1 VLKESPRLA
10 RGVVAG
16 AWFGIGT
23 ALERTSSRGRDR
35 AEARALGHGK
45 TQSRFLGPPCNPG
58 RSDFPIPVL
67 ALAIP
72 ERSFQDRGS
81 SSARSHTPHPFR
93 FTSRLVLQS
102 WLLRLTPLAI
112 RGPPSAQSS
121 FACHKCDSW
130 QGGVQRHL
138 EEHYPFFIAPTSSCA
153 KPASSSGLRVST
165 LISRGPGRLLRAP
178 AGNWFFPTLSL
189 QVFARMLEPLIP
201 SGGRVHLPVTSP
213 NLVGLP
219 QLPPLGRLPESPR
232 KETSCG
238 GCCEIVAIPYVQAS
252 WFVRHPGLPY
262 RCAVSLPPHRAAVT
276 FTPEQSP
283 APLPVQASGC

>member
-1 VLKESPRLA
+1 MKRHSHV
-10 RGVVAG
+10 
-16 AWFGIGT
+16 
-23 ALERTSSRGRDR
+23 SS
-35 AEARALGHGK
+35 
-45 TQSRFLGPPCNPG
+45 GPP
-58 RSDFPIPVL
+58 
-67 ALAIP
+67 AIP
-72 ERSFQDRGS
+72 EGRISR
-81 SSARSHTPHPFR
+81 FR
-93 FTSRLVLQS
+93 FWPWLFPRGLSEIGEAQALARIHPTHVGLPLDSSFPS

-130 QGGVQRHL
+130 QGGVQHHL
-138 EEHYPFFIAPTSSCA
+138 EERYLFFIAPTSSCA
-153 KPASSSGLRVST
+153 KPPSSSGLRVST

-189 QVFARMLEPLIP
+189 QVFPRMLEPLIP

-219 QLPPLGRLPESPR
+219 QLPPMGRLPESPR
-232 KETSCG
+232 EETSCG

-262 RCAVSLPPHRAAVT
+262 RCAVSPCTGQP
-276 FTPEQSP
+276 
-283 APLPVQASGC
+283 